1 MTKEELEI
9 KIAFIEK
16 NIEWNKEVRAF
27 DKKINK
33 GIIFIIALVFVAILI
48 TNVNNKNVS
57 VTDVL
62 CISLFTASTYNMF
75 DKANTY
81 KRDNENE
88 LRVLEIDLKYHK
100 ALLDKVSK

>member
-33 GIIFIIALVFVAILI
+33 SIIFIIALVFVVILI
-48 TNVNNKNVS
+48 ANVNNKNVS

-62 CISLFTASTYNMF
+62 CISLFTVSTYNML

-88 LRVLEIDLKYHK
+88 LRALEIELKHHK